1 MVGPPSPGG
10 GQTTGGQGVNIPA
23 IVGEEVIGEITS
35 AAEAAAP
42 GPELLISTQ
51 NELTR
56 ILAVLT
62 AVNDIRAQVIRLGL
76 NPALR
81 IAIDTQVIPVLGI
94 LTSLA
99 TAADFYS
106 VAAFNLS
113 NINLAKTHEIKKI
126 LNLIYDITDVSE
138 SVLEVT
144 IKLILAT
151 LPKSP
156 Y

>member
-1 MVGPPSPGG
+1 MTRRGG
-10 GQTTGGQGVNIPA
+10 GQTSGGQGDNVPP
-23 IVGEEVIGEITS
+23 IVGEKIIGEL
-35 AAEAAAP
+35 AAP
-42 GPELLISTQ
+42 AEGVTGAGTELLISTQ
-51 NELTR
+51 SELVK

-62 AVNDIRAQVIRLGL
+62 TVNDIRAQVIRLGL
-76 NPALR
+76 NPSLR
-81 IAIDTQVIPVLGI
+81 LAVDTEVVPVLSI

-113 NINLAKTHEIKKI
+113 NINFAKTHEIKKI
-126 LNLIYDITDVSE
+126 LNLVYDITDVSE

-156 Y
+156 G